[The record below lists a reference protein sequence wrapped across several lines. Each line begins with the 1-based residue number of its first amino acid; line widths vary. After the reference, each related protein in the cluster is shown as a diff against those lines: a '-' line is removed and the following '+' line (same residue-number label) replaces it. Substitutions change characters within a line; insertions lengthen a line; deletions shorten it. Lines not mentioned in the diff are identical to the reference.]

1 MGLSSSQ
8 GRLLSITA
16 RLTSNE
22 YESQQISNAKMRLAT
37 QSQEASAQYIAALNS
52 QQLLFVSYDAQ
63 GQAVKRKSYSKFIV
77 SIH

>member
-1 MGLSSSQ
+1 MSLSKSLMQ
-8 GRLLSITA
+8 
-16 RLTSNE
+16 
-22 YESQQISNAKMRLAT
+22 KMRLAN

-63 GQAVKRKSYSKFIV
+63 GQAVKENLYSKFIV